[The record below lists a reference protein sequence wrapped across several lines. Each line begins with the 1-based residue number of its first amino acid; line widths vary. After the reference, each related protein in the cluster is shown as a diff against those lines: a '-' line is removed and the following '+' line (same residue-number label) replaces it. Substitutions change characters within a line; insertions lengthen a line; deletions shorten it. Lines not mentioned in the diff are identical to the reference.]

1 MRASVA
7 SQLVHAVLLCT
18 LLGSGVAS
26 AGPLRD
32 AIEARQ
38 AARAE
43 KNDAAPR
50 SGLPAGSQVR
60 RDISYGAAPLQRFD
74 VYLPAHA
81 QSAPVILM
89 VHGGGWREGDKRNSP
104 VVDNKAA
111 HYLAKGYIFV
121 STNYRLIPDADPIE
135 QARDVA
141 HALAAVQS
149 QAASWG
155 GDPARVVLM
164 GHSAG
169 AHLVALLD
177 TDPTLSAGVV
187 ATPWLGTVALDSA
200 AYDIE
205 KIMKARHFPLYDR
218 AFGKDEA
225 LWKAASPINAV
236 TAATRPL
243 LAVCSTRRDD
253 SCAQVELFAAK
264 ASGLGVKTQV
274 IRKDY
279 SHRQINELLGADAG
293 YTAEVDAFLAGLGLH

>member
-1 MRASVA
+1 MPSPVGKH
-7 SQLVHAVLLCT
+7 LVHAFLIAALA
-18 LLGSGVAS
+18 GSVAQ

-43 KNDAAPR
+43 KNESTVRA
-50 SGLPAGSQVR
+50 SLPAGSQVR
-60 RDISYGAAPLQRFD
+60 RDLSYGTAALQRFD
-74 VYLPAHA
+74 VYLPPHA
-81 QSAPVILM
+81 QSAPLILM
-89 VHGGGWREGDKRNSP
+89 VHGGGWSEGDKRNSP

-121 STNYRLIPDADPIE
+121 STNYRLLPDADPIE

-141 HALAAVQS
+141 RALAAVQS

-169 AHLVALLD
+169 AHLVSLLA
-177 TDPTLSAGVV
+177 TDATLSAGVV
-187 ATPWLGTVALDSA
+187 PRPWLGTVALDSA

-205 KIMKARHFPLYDR
+205 TIMQSRHLPLYDR
-218 AFGKDEA
+218 AFGKDKA
-225 LWKAASPINAV
+225 LWKSASPFYAV
-236 TAATRPL
+236 TAAMHPL

-253 SCAQVELFAAK
+253 SCAQVDMFTAK
-264 ASGLGVKTQV
+264 TDRLGVKTRV

-279 SHRQINELLGADAG
+279 SHRQINELLGADVG
-293 YTAEVDAFLAGLGLH
+293 YTAEVDDFLAGLGLH